1 MITINLESL
10 QFHSYHGIHEEEKIL
25 GNDYVVKAT
34 VEFQETQNIIVH
46 LNETI
51 DYSRVYDIIQKRM
64 SIPCPLLETLAMETG
79 LAIKNEFSQI
89 KAVSITVTKKNPPIS
104 GLRGDVSVSWRKE
117 F

>member
-1 MITINLESL
+1 MITINLQNL

-25 GNDYVVKAT
+25 GNNYEVNAL
-34 VEFQETQNIIVH
+34 VEFQESQNVIAH

-51 DYSRVYDIIQKRM
+51 DYSRLYDIIQKRM
-64 SIPCPLLETLAMETG
+64 NIPCPLLETLVMETG

-89 KAVSITVTKKNPPIS
+89 KAVSLTITKKNPPIS